1 MKNNIE
7 KIKSEIKEYC
17 DFNIFFEEKNSSY
30 LFNNKNIN
38 HIKFNQFDQ
47 AVDGIIKDIN
57 ALLVKTAEKTVLIDE
72 LLNIVNITSKLLYS
86 LDIQNFM
93 SFNKLNPLIVKLID
107 DGIDKKDIIKIKYNY
122 SYLMNLPEQ
131 LNEKYDEIVYFLC
144 SRKSITDNYK
154 DNSDIEKV
162 KLQFTLIKF
171 DYSIKKLEDYL
182 FSTRNYIQKYGYFQ
196 PEDINSLSIYKRC
209 TVNFSKIEV
218 AMFFQALF
226 ETDILNFPS
235 YDIFELNQKRNNFID
250 NHFNFVNE
258 RNNKTVTP
266 IQEIDKEYSKIA
278 SIDYVKEAQVNF
290 RKLISKLEEKVILIK
305 HP

>member
-7 KIKSEIKEYC
+7 KIKSDIKDYC
-17 DFNIFFEEKNSSY
+17 DFNIFFDKKNTSY
-30 LFNNKNIN
+30 IFKSKNIN

-57 ALLVKTAEKTVLIDE
+57 ALLVKTTEKTVLIDE
-72 LLNIVNITSKLLYS
+72 LLSIVNITSKALYS
-86 LDIQNFM
+86 LDIQNFK
-93 SFNKLNPLIVKLID
+93 SFNKLNPLIVKLLD
-107 DGIDKKDIIKIKYNY
+107 DKKDKKDTIKIKYNY
-122 SYLMNLPEQ
+122 SYITNLPEQ

-154 DNSDIEKV
+154 DNSDVEKV

-171 DYSIKKLEDYL
+171 NCSIIKLEDFL
-182 FSTRNYIQKYGYFQ
+182 FSTRNCIQKYGYFQ

-218 AMFFQALF
+218 AMFFNALF

-235 YDIFELNQKRNNFID
+235 YDKIELNQKRNNFID

-266 IQEIDKEYSKIA
+266 IQEIEKEYSKIN
-278 SIDYVKEAQVNF
+278 SLDYIKEAQVNL
-290 RKLISKLEEKVILIK
+290 RKLINKLEEKVLLIK